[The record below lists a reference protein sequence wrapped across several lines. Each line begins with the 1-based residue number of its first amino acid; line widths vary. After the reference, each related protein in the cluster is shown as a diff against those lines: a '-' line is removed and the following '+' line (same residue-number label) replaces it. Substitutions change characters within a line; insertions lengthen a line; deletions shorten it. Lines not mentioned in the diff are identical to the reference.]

1 MQLFNFTK
9 INLLNFFF
17 FSEIKTSPIPNGQ
30 AYLDFRFFCFVQK
43 NMNKTKQGLF
53 GFFLVLLPIAILHL
67 LIALM
72 ENEASWGRTMK
83 ELAKQKEKQL
93 YCQTSEQTILTQVPA
108 NTSYTLYVLSC
119 PAHNFANSQIKN
131 FLGRVCFLAII
142 LKPN

>member
-1 MQLFNFTK
+1 M
-9 INLLNFFF
+9 
-17 FSEIKTSPIPNGQ
+17 
-30 AYLDFRFFCFVQK
+30 FV
-43 NMNKTKQGLF
+43 
-53 GFFLVLLPIAILHL
+53 FFLVLLPIAILHL